1 MKAPG
6 ASSLA
11 GQDMRRKPDDI
22 IRPRMLTSTIL
33 DTPPM
38 LCQSR
43 NPERQSALRAFD
55 GCTRMGSPGI
65 LG

>member
-1 MKAPG
+1 
-6 ASSLA
+6 
-11 GQDMRRKPDDI
+11 MRRKPDDI
-22 IRPRMLTSTIL
+22 IRPRMFTSTIL

-38 LCQSR
+38 LRQSR
-43 NPERQSALRAFD
+43 NRECQSTFRAFD